1 MQHLYFN
8 QIYLCKTDYPFCG
21 IIIKVDSKEI
31 EGNEMT
37 NSVVVGA
44 QWGDEG
50 KAKITDLLAQK
61 ADLIIRYQGGCNAGH
76 TVVANNKT
84 FKFHLIPSGILYK
97 GKMCFIGAGTVI
109 LPEAFETEVK
119 ELIADGV
126 DVSGLKINPLA
137 SITMPYHTEIDG
149 YSESTATK
157 GKIGT
162 TKKGIGPTYTDKMG
176 RIGLKIEDLYSQ
188 DALSEKLD
196 IILPLKN
203 KMLKEVYGLEPYSK
217 ECLLALCE
225 KYAEIFKPYVCFDW
239 QTVLED
245 AKRDGKA
252 VLFEGAQGVMLDV
265 DYGTYPFV
273 TSSNP
278 IGGGAATGS
287 GYGPT
292 MIDEVIGV
300 AKAYVTR
307 VGEGPFV
314 TELKDETGDKIRE
327 IGHEFGV
334 TTGRPRRCGWFD
346 AVTMKY
352 SVLVGGLTSLAL
364 TKIDVFDSFDE
375 IKLCTAYKDTRN
387 GNIYKHYPTDVFIHK
402 YLEPVYETHKGW
414 TEDITKIKEYD
425 KLPENAKKYLARLE
439 ELLEIPISIVS
450 VGPDREQTI
459 FK

>member
-1 MQHLYFN
+1 
-8 QIYLCKTDYPFCG
+8 
-21 IIIKVDSKEI
+21 
-31 EGNEMT
+31 MT
-37 NSVVVGA
+37 NKVVVGS

-50 KAKITDLLAQK
+50 KAKITDILAHD

-76 TVVANNKT
+76 TVVADNKT
-84 FKFHLIPSGILYK
+84 YKFHLIPSGILYK
-97 GKMCFIGAGTVI
+97 GKTCFLGAGTVI
-109 LPEAFETEVK
+109 LPEFFEQEVN
-119 ELIADGV
+119 ELIAHGI
-126 DVSGLKINPLA
+126 DVSGLKISPLA
-137 SITMPYHTEIDG
+137 SITMPYHTEVDG
-149 YSESTATK
+149 YSESTAGK

-162 TKKGIGPTYTDKMG
+162 TKKGIGPTYTDKAA
-176 RIGLKIEDLYSQ
+176 RIGLKIGDLYN
-188 DALSEKLD
+188 LETLNEKLD

-203 KMLKEVYGLEPYSK
+203 KTLEKVYGLQPYTK
-217 ECLLALCE
+217 DCILALCE
-225 KYAEIFKPYVCFDW
+225 KYAQIFKPYVCFEW
-239 QTVLED
+239 QELLENFR
-245 AKRDGKA
+245 KKQI
-252 VLFEGAQGVMLDV
+252 LFEGAQGVMLDV

-314 TELKDETGDKIRE
+314 TELTDETGEKIRE

-346 AVTMKY
+346 AVIMRY
-352 SVLVGGLTSLAL
+352 SVLVGGLTSIAL
-364 TKIDVFDSFDE
+364 TKADVFDSFDE
-375 IKLCTAYKDTRN
+375 IKVCTAYKDTRD
-387 GNIYKHYPTDVFIHK
+387 GKVYTHYPTDVFMHK

-414 TEDITKIKEYD
+414 KSDISKIREYEN
-425 KLPENAKKYLARLE
+425 LPENCRKYLERLG
-439 ELLEIPISIVS
+439 ELLGVPVSIVS

-459 FK
+459 FRK

>member
-1 MQHLYFN
+1 MAN
-8 QIYLCKTDYPFCG
+8 K
-21 IIIKVDSKEI
+21 
-31 EGNEMT
+31 
-37 NSVVVGA
+37 VVVGA

-50 KAKITDLLAQK
+50 KAKITDILAHD

-76 TVVANNKT
+76 TVVADNKT

-97 GKMCFIGAGTVI
+97 GKTCFLGAGTVI
-109 LPEAFETEVK
+109 LPEFFEREVND
-119 ELIADGV
+119 LIAEGI
-126 DVSGLKINPLA
+126 DVSGLKISPLA

-149 YSESTATK
+149 YSESTAGK

-162 TKKGIGPTYTDKMG
+162 TKKGIGPTYTDKAARLG
-176 RIGLKIEDLYSQ
+176 LRIGDLYSEET
-188 DALSEKLD
+188 LNEKLD

-203 KMLKEVYGLEPYSK
+203 KMLEKVYGLQPYTK
-217 ECLLALCE
+217 ECILSLCE
-225 KYAEIFKPYVCFDW
+225 KYAEIFKPYVCFEW
-239 QTVLED
+239 QELLENSRQ
-245 AKRDGKA
+245 KQI
-252 VLFEGAQGVMLDV
+252 LFEGAQGVMLDV

-278 IGGGAATGS
+278 IGGGACTGS

-314 TELKDETGDKIRE
+314 TELTDETGEKIRR

-346 AVTMKY
+346 AVIMRY
-352 SVLVGGLTSLAL
+352 SVLVGGLTSVAL
-364 TKIDVFDSFDE
+364 TKTDVFDTFDE
-375 IKLCTAYKDTRN
+375 IKVCTAYKDTRD
-387 GNIYKHYPTDVFIHK
+387 GKIYKHYPADVFMHK

-414 TEDITKIKEYD
+414 NSDISQIRDYE
-425 KLPENAKKYLARLE
+425 KLPENCRKYLERLE
-439 ELLEIPISIVS
+439 ELLGVPVSIVS

-459 FK
+459 FKRR